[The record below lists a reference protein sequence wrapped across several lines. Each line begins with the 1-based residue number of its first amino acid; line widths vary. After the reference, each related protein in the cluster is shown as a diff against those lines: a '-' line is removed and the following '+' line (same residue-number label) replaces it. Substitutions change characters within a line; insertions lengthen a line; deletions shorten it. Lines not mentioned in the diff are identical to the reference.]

1 MGAVRVS
8 TPEQTDWVVFRSSDA
23 GTVVDLVRGVADAR
37 DAGEHGHGVEV
48 VIEAPRRGWL
58 RALFNADNTVAQ
70 ARIVVTR
77 EGGAVEYPFDVRL
90 ITAHGADAAH
100 KVGYRPGWAASNS
113 AGLAFLVQKSGPAG
127 FDFGGLVATAV
138 AALRE
143 LRRRPLDKG
152 WRARVDRS
160 VRRA

>member
-1 MGAVRVS
+1 MRVRA
-8 TPEQTDWVVFRSSDA
+8 PEQTGWVVFRSSDA
-23 GTVVDLVRGVADAR
+23 RTVVDLVRGVADAR
-37 DAGEHGHGVEV
+37 DPGEHGHGVEV
-48 VIEAPRRGWL
+48 VIEAPRRQWL

-77 EGGAVEYPFDVRL
+77 EGGDVAYPFDVRL
-90 ITAHGADAAH
+90 VTAHGADAAH
-100 KVGYRPGWAASNS
+100 KVGYRQGWAASNS
-113 AGLAFLVQKSGPAG
+113 AGLSFLVQKSGPVG
-127 FDFGGLVATAV
+127 FDFDGLVGTAV

-160 VRRA
+160 VLRV